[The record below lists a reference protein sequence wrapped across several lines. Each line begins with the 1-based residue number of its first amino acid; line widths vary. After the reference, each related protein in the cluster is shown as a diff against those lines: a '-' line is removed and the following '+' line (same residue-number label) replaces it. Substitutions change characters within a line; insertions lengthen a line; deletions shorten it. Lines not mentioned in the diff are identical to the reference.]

1 MTTLRSQPHTA
12 RNRLSHFNDFLPVI
26 NLDKQQEV
34 DVQTFDNQPSGG
46 PSTSSNP
53 QRMRS
58 PRTMS
63 QISGFKRPL
72 MHTNSFTSDRLPVY
86 GVETPHEATLGVML
100 NDINTWGIDIFKI
113 GTLSCN
119 RPLTCVAYQIFQV
132 SLDVDKKKQKENEQV
147 TSVRWKKIDFRW
159 EKSASE
165 SFALSSGQVSKC
177 GLNYNSFLFFLSF
190 FSENN
195 FPFAYCRS
203 KSLIASSSSWCYFSL
218 GAENVK
224 AS

>member
-1 MTTLRSQPHTA
+1 MTGEVEPLTA
-12 RNRLSHFNDFLPVI
+12 RNRRSSGMSERARKTNQNLMLPFSSAT

-46 PSTSSNP
+46 PSGTSNP
-53 QRMRS
+53 TRARS

-86 GVETPHEATLGVML
+86 GVETPHEATLGAML

-119 RPLTCVAYQIFQV
+119 RPLTSVAYQIFQV
-132 SLDVDKKKQKENEQV
+132 SQFNSLHFHSRRHLPEIENRFELRAPHRKLSRVQLTDV
-147 TSVRWKKIDFRW
+147 R
-159 EKSASE
+159 
-165 SFALSSGQVSKC
+165 LM
-177 GLNYNSFLFFLSF
+177 
-190 FSENN
+190 
-195 FPFAYCRS
+195 
-203 KSLIASSSSWCYFSL
+203 
-218 GAENVK
+218 
-224 AS
+224 

>member
-1 MTTLRSQPHTA
+1 M
-12 RNRLSHFNDFLPVI
+12 
-26 NLDKQQEV
+26 
-34 DVQTFDNQPSGG
+34 QTFDNQPSGG
-46 PSTSSNP
+46 PSVSSNP
-53 QRMRS
+53 TRARS

-132 SLDVDKKKQKENEQV
+132 RQLANRFSPPQSWIIIFSHLLCFIRS
-147 TSVRWKKIDFRW
+147 TI
-159 EKSASE
+159 
-165 SFALSSGQVSKC
+165 SKPLKNFIF
-177 GLNYNSFLFFLSF
+177 GLNPNLRDW
-190 FSENN
+190 N
-195 FPFAYCRS
+195 FRLRGS
-203 KSLIASSSSWCYFSL
+203 KIIITH
-218 GAENVK
+218 
-224 AS
+224 

>member
-1 MTTLRSQPHTA
+1 MA
-12 RNRLSHFNDFLPVI
+12 RNRRSSNRNHNFPISSSI

-46 PSTSSNP
+46 ASTSSGNP
-53 QRMRS
+53 QRTRS

-86 GVETPHEATLGVML
+86 GVETPHEATLGAML

-132 SLDVDKKKQKENEQV
+132 GKYIRKRKGFQRE
-147 TSVRWKKIDFRW
+147 
-159 EKSASE
+159 
-165 SFALSSGQVSKC
+165 
-177 GLNYNSFLFFLSF
+177 
-190 FSENN
+190 
-195 FPFAYCRS
+195 
-203 KSLIASSSSWCYFSL
+203 
-218 GAENVK
+218 
-224 AS
+224 

>member
-1 MTTLRSQPHTA
+1 MLNKELSHLSESSKSGNQISEYICSTFLGEFTFLFVVILCGGRPARFVMTTTGVVTP
-12 RNRLSHFNDFLPVI
+12 RNRPSLCFNSNQKLFHFFHSI
-26 NLDKQQEV
+26 NIDKQQEV

-86 GVETPHEATLGVML
+86 GVETPHEATLGAML

-119 RPLTCVAYQIFQV
+119 RPLTSVAYQIFQV
-132 SLDVDKKKQKENEQV
+132 CKQSL
-147 TSVRWKKIDFRW
+147 KINATNSLQRRKPIRLLLMSRFRVLRHIQRRG
-159 EKSASE
+159 E
-165 SFALSSGQVSKC
+165 SK
-177 GLNYNSFLFFLSF
+177 
-190 FSENN
+190 
-195 FPFAYCRS
+195 
-203 KSLIASSSSWCYFSL
+203 
-218 GAENVK
+218 
-224 AS
+224 